1 MITVLLLIFDPSGTW
16 EKIGTFPRQ
25 NIARIFLTYLLPLLI
40 LSIAVESLGLMKLGM
55 WEGEF
60 SPRLVKPSQELVIRY
75 QTAQL
80 ILDLFIIF
88 VGSWLFQS
96 MAQGFHRHHT
106 YSESFA
112 TLAYS
117 LGPLYMARMLD
128 GIPAMNTWIC
138 YGIGVLLSI
147 AALYRGIPR
156 VMKPDPSNALGLYL
170 MASLCLLVISGLA
183 HLLAVW
189 VLEQKVLVH
198 GFHFSA
204 TL

>member
-1 MITVLLLIFDPSGTW
+1 MITALLLIFDPSGTW
-16 EKIGTFPRQ
+16 EKIGAVPRQ
-25 NIARIFLTYLLPLLI
+25 NIARIFLSYLLPLLI

-106 YSESFA
+106 YSRSEE
-112 TLAYS
+112 
-117 LGPLYMARMLD
+117 R
-128 GIPAMNTWIC
+128 
-138 YGIGVLLSI
+138 
-147 AALYRGIPR
+147 R
-156 VMKPDPSNALGLYL
+156 VGKECRSR
-170 MASLCLLVISGLA
+170 
-183 HLLAVW
+183 
-189 VLEQKVLVH
+189 
-198 GFHFSA
+198 
-204 TL
+204 